1 MEGLVS
7 SSLEPWNGGSSGSV
21 KEEVDLPLNQSLD
34 LDWWNAGSKEV
45 QEEIKEEIKEE
56 VMEGMCYDT
65 FWEEEIKEEI
75 KEQQLF
81 TNLESKPMSF

>member
-34 LDWWNAGSKEV
+34 LDWWNAQPGGDWMDLSQPGSKEV

-56 VMEGMCYDT
+56 VME
-65 FWEEEIKEEI
+65 EQ
-75 KEQQLF
+75 QQLF